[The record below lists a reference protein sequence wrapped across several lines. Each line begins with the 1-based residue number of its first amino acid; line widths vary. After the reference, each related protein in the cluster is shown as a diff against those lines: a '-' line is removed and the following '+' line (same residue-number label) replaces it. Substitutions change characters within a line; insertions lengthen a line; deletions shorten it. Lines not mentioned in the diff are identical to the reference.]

1 MKLLEMS
8 DLTVT
13 QRRSSG
19 HVETTQTKPSRRER
33 PRSALPEQTLGDRLL
48 EVREGFKRVILEI
61 WTGRA

>member
-13 QRRSSG
+13 QRRTSG
-19 HVETTQTKPSRRER
+19 HVETTHTTPSRRER
-33 PRSALPEQTLGDRLL
+33 PRSALPEQSLGDRLR
-48 EVREGFKRVILEI
+48 EVRKGFKRVILEL